1 LHCSNL
7 QIKESQ
13 EKRIFC
19 PYCLA
24 IKHRSKRFTT
34 IKALSWHV
42 THHHKTDAK
51 YFLDVSREDVLK
63 TIAHVEKAF
72 ALGMLRP

>member
-1 LHCSNL
+1 MYCNDL
-7 QIKESQ
+7 QINKSEV
-13 EKRIFC
+13 KRIFC

-24 IKHRSKRFTT
+24 IKNRSKRFTT

-42 THHHKTDAK
+42 THLHKTDAK
-51 YFLDVSREDVLK
+51 YFLDVSREDVLE
-63 TIAHVEKAF
+63 TIIHVEKAF